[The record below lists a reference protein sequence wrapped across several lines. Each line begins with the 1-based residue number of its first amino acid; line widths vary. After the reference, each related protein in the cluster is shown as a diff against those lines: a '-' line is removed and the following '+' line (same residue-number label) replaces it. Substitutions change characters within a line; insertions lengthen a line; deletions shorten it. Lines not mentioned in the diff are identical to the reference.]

1 MQTDRKIKESVR
13 LITGIL
19 SALLLFLG
27 TISVQFDWL
36 TEESIGAFGTLLGAV
51 LALGFALY
59 GIFKNHYTLTKKRK
73 EQLEV
78 LERNDLK

>member
-1 MQTDRKIKESVR
+1 MQTDRKIKEGVR

-36 TEESIGAFGTLLGAV
+36 TEESIGAFGTLLGAL